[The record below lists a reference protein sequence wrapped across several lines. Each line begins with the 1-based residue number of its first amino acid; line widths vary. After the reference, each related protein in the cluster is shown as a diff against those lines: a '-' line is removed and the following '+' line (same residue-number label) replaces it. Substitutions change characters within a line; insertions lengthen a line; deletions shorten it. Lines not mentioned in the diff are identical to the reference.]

1 MVYGPFWKSNSPA
14 RKHKV
19 SQVRAYCPDIYTVFS
34 GLVNG
39 LCFPNNQCFGTPTAC
54 RKCTEICT
62 FAEGEKKNLPKN
74 KDFLGSD
81 DVNGKC
87 NYDCDPEGS
96 DPRFQQIPTCRVEF
110 KPSGIYSG
118 PTSGLCFPD
127 DSCHGTPNACQD
139 CKNHCKSVE
148 K

>member
-1 MVYGPFWKSNSPA
+1 MEFLLKNVNSECQFI
-14 RKHKV
+14 R
-19 SQVRAYCPDIYTVFS
+19 DIRVHTR
-34 GLVNG
+34 
-39 LCFPNNQCFGTPTAC
+39 FP
-54 RKCTEICT
+54 EICT
-62 FAEGEKKNLPKN
+62 FAEGEQKNLPKN
-74 KDFLGSD
+74 KDFLGSNNL
-81 DVNGKC
+81 NGKC
-87 NYDCDPEGS
+87 NFDFDPEGS
-96 DPRFQQIPTCRVEF
+96 DPRFQQIPSCRVEF